1 MNTKE
6 LENLYELKEKGVIS
20 DEEFELKKKQILSEP
35 QNPQSANK
43 KAVVTLLVVAALVL
57 VGFVVYQ
64 LSPKTYEAGQ
74 VKCVRGICYDGQKEI
89 TGKVVSYYPDKQL
102 KTVRK
107 YKKGVFS
114 GEETG
119 YYENGEVR
127 YVYEPE
133 IHKDFYEN
141 GQLKFETEYA
151 DSQVTREKFYSENG
165 KLKTDKTFDDGFLTS
180 VTEYYESE
188 KIALKKT
195 IDKGSSFEEKFDENG
210 ALVYQLK
217 MENNIPVEQKSFYDN
232 GFIEVHSVTSLEE
245 KKVTVPVNQAGDKMK
260 STATMDVRGGT
271 INSFHYNRDGNLER
285 ICVVDVFSSQRA
297 CYPFKSK

>member
-43 KAVVTLLVVAALVL
+43 KAVVTLLVVMVLAL
-57 VGFVVYQ
+57 VGFILYQ
-64 LSPKTYEAGQ
+64 LAPKTYIAGQ
-74 VKCVRGICYDGQKEI
+74 IRCIRGICYDGQKEI

-119 YYENGEVR
+119 YYENGEVQ
-127 YVYEPE
+127 YLYEPGLK
-133 IHKDFYEN
+133 KDFYEN
-141 GQLKFETEYA
+141 GKLKFETEYA

-188 KIALKKT
+188 KIALKKSV
-195 IDKGSSFEEKFDENG
+195 DKGSSFEEKFDENG
-210 ALVYQLK
+210 VLVYQLK

-232 GFIEVHSVTSLEE
+232 GFIEVYNITASEE
-245 KKVTVPVNQAGDKMK
+245 KKVTVPVNQAGEKMK
-260 STATMDVRGGT
+260 STVTMDVRGGT
-271 INSFHYNRDGNLER
+271 INSFHYNREGNLER

-297 CYPFKSK
+297 CYPFKPK